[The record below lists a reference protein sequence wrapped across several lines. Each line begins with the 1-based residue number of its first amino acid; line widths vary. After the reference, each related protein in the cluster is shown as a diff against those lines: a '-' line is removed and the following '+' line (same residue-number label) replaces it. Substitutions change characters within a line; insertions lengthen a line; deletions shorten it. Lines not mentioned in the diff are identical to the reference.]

1 VRNLGMRRRRRE
13 PKPGHCDGQQPNFE
27 RSLRAT
33 EPIAGLAANLRFDHL
48 SQFTGRP
55 SLQEALG
62 KQTGAGF
69 PDFVAERLRCGDA
82 GGTA

>member
-1 VRNLGMRRRRRE
+1 MRRRRRE

-33 EPIAGLAANLRFDHL
+33 EPIAGLANLRFDHL
-48 SQFTGRP
+48 SQSTGRP

-69 PDFVAERLRCGDA
+69 LGFVAERLRCGDA
-82 GGTA
+82 GDTA